1 LHVIS
6 LIYSQFVNLLLA
18 EDEHGESSV
27 SVVAVSSTQETGSS
41 SDDTNNDT
49 EIDAEGDSQAPT
61 SFKDINFDE
70 GLIRISNFY

>member
-1 LHVIS
+1 M
-6 LIYSQFVNLLLA
+6 IYSHSYFFLLA

-27 SVVAVSSTQETGSS
+27 SVVAVSSIQETGSS

-49 EIDAEGDSQAPT
+49 EIDAETDSQAPT

-70 GLIRISNFY
+70 GLRI

>member
-1 LHVIS
+1 M
-6 LIYSQFVNLLLA
+6 IYSHPYFLLA

-27 SVVAVSSTQETGSS
+27 SVVAVSSIQETGSS

-49 EIDAEGDSQAPT
+49 EIDVEVDSQAPT

-70 GLIRISNFY
+70 GLLRILY